1 MVSLNPIDPK
11 DFDVFMNQAIDV
23 YTQDN
28 IKSGTWQ
35 PDEALEK
42 SREEFHRLLPEG
54 LKTKDQYL
62 FTILDNNSNNKIGVL
77 WVQVKINTSPRK
89 AFICDF
95 IIEPQFRGQGYGK
108 QVLQALDEKLIQMN
122 VESVS
127 LHVFAHNT
135 NAVGLYKT
143 VGYLPTNLYM
153 KKTLVG

>member
-62 FTILDNNSNNKIGVL
+62 FTILDNNSNNKISVL
-77 WVQVKINTSPRK
+77 WVQVKMNTSPRK

>member
-62 FTILDNNSNNKIGVL
+62 FTIPDNNSNNKIGVL
-77 WVQVKINTSPRK
+77 WVQVKMNTSPRK

-108 QVLQALDEKLIQMN
+108 QALQALDEKLIQMN

-135 NAVGLYKT
+135 NAVGLYET
-143 VGYLPTNLYM
+143 MGYLPTNLNM

>member
-1 MVSLNPIDPK
+1 MVSLNPMEPN
-11 DFDVFMNQAIDV
+11 DFDVFMEHGIMV
-23 YTQDN
+23 YAQDN

-42 SREEFHRLLPEG
+42 SREEFQRLLPEG

-77 WVQVKINTSPRK
+77 WVQVKMNTSPRK

-108 QVLQALDEKLIQMN
+108 QALQALDEKLIQMN

-135 NAVGLYKT
+135 NAVGLYET
-143 VGYLPTNLYM
+143 MGYLPTNL
-153 KKTLVG
+153 